1 MYTIIDYLKFYSNAS
16 LNEVKW
22 NNIDNL
28 MASIIV
34 YLPVPSFKENKSL
47 KELSDYTTKN
57 EADIRG
63 FTETKAIEI
72 LNTIKNSKRY
82 KNITI
87 SNFINIKNE
96 DSQFGA
102 CIIKNAQEKII
113 SFKGTDRSLIGW
125 LENFRLMYEYPTYTQ
140 KIAIKYL
147 NDNISFMDKDVY
159 VVGHSKGGN
168 LAMAS
173 AMELSD
179 SKFNKLKKVCNF
191 DGPGFKKQEYESKKF
206 KRLKSKLLNVIPTG
220 SIIGTILYN
229 DNYKV
234 VSSNEYAFDEH
245 HPTSW
250 KLFGQ
255 YFVEG
260 KLSAI
265 SKQFHKN
272 TSDGLETL
280 DKEKLK
286 KTIEISFKSFEKE
299 YSSDF
304 TSISFND
311 IKNVYTN
318 MKNVDP
324 EIRDYLLVLMEELI
338 KYS

>member
-102 CIIKNAQEKII
+102 CIIKTAQEKII

-147 NDNISFMDKDVY
+147 NDNISFKDKDVY

-234 VSSNEYAFDEH
+234 VSSNEHAFDEH

-255 YFVEG
+255 YFIEG

>member
-102 CIIKNAQEKII
+102 CIIKTAQEKII

-179 SKFNKLKKVCNF
+179 SKFNKLKTVCNF

-255 YFVEG
+255 YFIEG

-286 KTIEISFKSFEKE
+286 KTIETSFKSFEKE

>member
-102 CIIKNAQEKII
+102 CIIKTAQEKII

-140 KIAIKYL
+140 NLAIKYL
-147 NDNISFMDKDVY
+147 NDNISFMDKDIY

-179 SKFNKLKKVCNF
+179 SKFNKIKKVCNF

-255 YFVEG
+255 YFIEG
-260 KLSAI
+260 KLSSI

-286 KTIEISFKSFEKE
+286 KTIETSFKSFEKE

>member
-34 YLPVPSFKENKSL
+34 YLPVPSFKEDKNL

-102 CIIKNAQEKII
+102 CIIKTDQEKII

-140 KIAIKYL
+140 NLAIKYL

-179 SKFNKLKKVCNF
+179 SKFNKIKKVCNF

-206 KRLKSKLLNVIPTG
+206 KRLKPKLLNVIPTG

-255 YFVEG
+255 YFIEG

-286 KTIEISFKSFEKE
+286 KTIETSFKSFEKE

>member
-102 CIIKNAQEKII
+102 CIIKTAQEKII

-234 VSSNEYAFDEH
+234 VSSNEYAIDEH

-255 YFVEG
+255 YFIEG

-324 EIRDYLLVLMEELI
+324 EIRGYLLVLMEELI
-338 KYS
+338 KY

>member
-28 MASIIV
+28 MAAIIV
-34 YLPVPSFKENKSL
+34 YLPIPSFKDNKSL
-47 KELSDYTTKN
+47 KELSDYATKN
-57 EADIRG
+57 ETDIRG
-63 FTETKAIEI
+63 FTATKAVEV
-72 LNTIKNSKRY
+72 LNIIKNSKRY

-87 SNFINIKNE
+87 SNFINVKNE

-102 CIIKNAQEKII
+102 CIIKTDKEKII

-140 KIAIKYL
+140 NLAIKYL
-147 NDNISFMDKDVY
+147 NDNITFMDKDVY

-173 AMELSD
+173 TMELSD
-179 SKFNKLKKVCNF
+179 SKFNKIKEVCNF

-220 SIIGTILYN
+220 SVIGTILYN

-245 HPTSW
+245 YPTSW

-260 KLSAI
+260 KLSTI

-286 KTIEISFKSFEKE
+286 KTIETSFKSFEKE

-311 IKNVYTN
+311 IKNFYTN

-324 EIRDYLLVLMEELI
+324 EIRDYLTVLMEELI

>member
-102 CIIKNAQEKII
+102 CIIKTAQEKII

-255 YFVEG
+255 YFIEG

>member
-1 MYTIIDYLKFYSNAS
+1 MNKKYFILILLIAFLTGCNKDNNMFKNKTKKEEKTK
-16 LNEVKW
+16 EV
-22 NNIDNL
+22 I
-28 MASIIV
+28 
-34 YLPVPSFKENKSL
+34 
-47 KELSDYTTKN
+47 
-57 EADIRG
+57 
-63 FTETKAIEI
+63 
-72 LNTIKNSKRY
+72 
-82 KNITI
+82 
-87 SNFINIKNE
+87 
-96 DSQFGA
+96 
-102 CIIKNAQEKII
+102 
-113 SFKGTDRSLIGW
+113 
-125 LENFRLMYEYPTYTQ
+125 
-140 KIAIKYL
+140 
-147 NDNISFMDKDVY
+147 
-159 VVGHSKGGN
+159 
-168 LAMAS
+168 
-173 AMELSD
+173 
-179 SKFNKLKKVCNF
+179 LKKVN
-191 DGPGFKKQEYESKKF
+191 YEKIN
-206 KRLKSKLLNVIPTG
+206 L
-220 SIIGTILYN
+220 IGEDIVKIDNN

-234 VSSNEYAFDEH
+234 VSSNEYTFDEH

-286 KTIEISFKSFEKE
+286 KTIETSFKSFEKE